1 VLDTTGKCAVVTGAS
16 RGIGQAIALRFVQG
30 GYKVWAIARSEEGLE
45 KLARSA
51 GSQIHPLPIDLSQP
65 EQVVAGAR
73 LIAQAGAPDV
83 LVNNAGVTKS
93 SPLTELG
100 LEDFERVMAVNLTAA
115 FLLCRELLPT
125 MAEAKRGRVI
135 NIASTAAVKGFKY
148 GAAYCSSKHALVGL
162 TRALAIEFAGQ
173 GVTINAICPG
183 WIDTDMLRNLS
194 RSVAEA
200 NQRAPEAVLEA
211 FRRLNPMQKFIALHD
226 VAELAW
232 FLASP
237 HAATVTGSVYMMDA
251 GETA

>member
-1 VLDTTGKCAVVTGAS
+1 VLDSTGKCAVVTGAS

-65 EQVVAGAR
+65 DQVIAGAR
-73 LIAQAGAPDV
+73 LIAQGGAPDV
-83 LVNNAGVTKS
+83 LVNNAGITKS
-93 SPLTELG
+93 SPLTQLG
-100 LEDFERVMAVNLTAA
+100 LEDFEGVMAVNLTAA

-148 GAAYCSSKHALVGL
+148 GAAYCTSKHALVGL

-173 GVTINAICPG
+173 GVTVNAICPG

-237 HAATVTGSVYMMDA
+237 QAATVTGSVYMMDG

>member
-1 VLDTTGKCAVVTGAS
+1 
-16 RGIGQAIALRFVQG
+16 
-30 GYKVWAIARSEEGLE
+30 
-45 KLARSA
+45 
-51 GSQIHPLPIDLSQP
+51 
-65 EQVVAGAR
+65 
-73 LIAQAGAPDV
+73 
-83 LVNNAGVTKS
+83 
-93 SPLTELG
+93 
-100 LEDFERVMAVNLTAA
+100 
-115 FLLCRELLPT
+115 

-135 NIASTAAVKGFKY
+135 NIASTAGVKGFKF
-148 GAAYCSSKHALVGL
+148 GAAYCTSKHALVGL

-194 RSVAEA
+194 RSIAEES
-200 NQRAPEAVLEA
+200 QRAPEAVLEA

>member
-1 VLDTTGKCAVVTGAS
+1 MLETTGKCAVVTGAS

-65 EQVVAGAR
+65 DQVIAGAR
-73 LIAQAGAPDV
+73 LIAQGGAPDV

-115 FLLCRELLPT
+115 FLLCRELVPT

-148 GAAYCSSKHALVGL
+148 GAAYCTSKHALVGL

-173 GVTINAICPG
+173 GVTVNAICPG

-237 HAATVTGSVYMMDA
+237 HAATVTGSVYMMDG